1 MKPVVLVHGAWHGP
15 WCWEFVTPLLDA
27 AGVPWVAPDLPSCAR
42 AQEGAGFS
50 EDAQTVEAALDALP
64 GNEPA
69 VLLGHSRGGRVISEA
84 GAHPRVASLVYLT
97 AFLTE
102 PGQESGGA
110 VREEDLDLGTDG
122 TAIPKSEKARGLF
135 YNDCTDEQAAW
146 AMERLRPTF
155 RSAEP
160 VAPLRLAWKQ
170 KPATYVVCS
179 IDQAI
184 PAAAQRKMAMHAG
197 RMVEWETVHSPFLN
211 RPELVA
217 NLLIA
222 LAK

>member
-1 MKPVVLVHGAWHGP
+1 MKPVVLVHGAWHGA
-15 WCWEFVTPLLDA
+15 WCWDYVTPLLDA

-64 GNEPA
+64 GSEPA

-110 VREEDLDLGTDG
+110 VREEDLDFGTDG
-122 TAIPKSEKARGLF
+122 TAIPKSDRARGLF

-146 AMERLRPTF
+146 AMERLRPMF

-160 VAPLRLAWKQ
+160 VAPPRLAWKQ

-184 PAAAQRKMAMHAG
+184 PAAAQRKMAVHAG
-197 RMVEWETVHSPFLN
+197 RTVEWETGHSPFLN

-217 NLLIA
+217 DLLIA

>member
-42 AQEGAGFS
+42 AHEGAGMI
-50 EDAQTVEAALDALP
+50 EDVQTVEAALDALP
-64 GNEPA
+64 GNEQA
-69 VLLGHSRGGRVISEA
+69 ILLGHSRGGWVISEA
-84 GAHPRVASLVYLT
+84 GAHPRVGSLVYLT
-97 AFLTE
+97 AFLAE
-102 PGQESGGA
+102 PGQESGGG
-110 VREEDLDLGTDG
+110 VREEDLDFGTDG
-122 TAIPKSEKARGLF
+122 TAIPKSDRARGLF
-135 YNDCTDEQAAW
+135 YNDCTAEQAAR
-146 AMERLRPTF
+146 AMERLRPMF
-155 RSAEP
+155 WGGIAVEP
-160 VAPLRLAWKQ
+160 PRLAWKQ

-184 PAAAQRKMAMHAG
+184 SAAAQRKMAMRAS
-197 RMVEWETVHSPFLN
+197 RSVEWETGHSPFLN

-217 NLLIA
+217 DLLIA